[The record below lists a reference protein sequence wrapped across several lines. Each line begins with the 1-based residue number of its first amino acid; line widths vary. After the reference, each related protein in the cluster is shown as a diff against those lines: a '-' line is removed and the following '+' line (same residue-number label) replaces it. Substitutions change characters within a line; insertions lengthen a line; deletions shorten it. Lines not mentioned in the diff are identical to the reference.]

1 MNFEKMKINSDKAFD
16 KLANKRLILRKMN
29 QYNMH
34 SALRI
39 TIGITEANEQFIS
52 SLGSVF
58 K

>member
-1 MNFEKMKINSDKAFD
+1 
-16 KLANKRLILRKMN
+16 MN
-29 QYNMH
+29 QYNMP

-39 TIGITEANEQFIS
+39 TIGNTEANEQFIS